1 MSIIKSIGQKV
12 TGVFSEDNKQVKKL
26 DSTVRKVLELEE
38 AYKTLTDEELK
49 TKSLTLRDE
58 IRSLPNIEDRVKK
71 LEQNIH
77 IAFAL
82 VREAARRTVGMM
94 HYKVQVVGGL
104 LIHKGHIAEMRT
116 GEGKTLVATLP
127 AYANALIGEGVHI
140 VTVNDY
146 LSRRDAAWMGQIYDA
161 LGITVSVINNEK
173 SYMYSEVMNSE
184 EDRVRDENGDY
195 KIEYDYLKPC
205 SRREAYHADITYGT
219 NNEFGFDYL
228 RDNLVYTEDQL
239 VQRNPFF
246 AIVDEVDSIL
256 IDESRTPL
264 IISNQTGDS
273 ENTYKTFA
281 NIAEGLIK
289 DGDYIVEEKDRAIRM
304 TEEGISKVEKILKI
318 PALYT
323 AENTKL
329 VHHLETAVKAKALF
343 IREKEYVIKDGE
355 IIIVDEFT
363 GRMQPGR
370 RWSDGLHQAVEA
382 KENVEVQKES
392 RTVASI
398 TFQNYFRFYKKLS
411 GMTGTAKTSA
421 EEFYKVYGLVV
432 TAVPTHN
439 PTQRKDSKDNIYQ
452 TEKGKYKSLAKI
464 VKELHQKGQPV
475 LIGTISIEKNEAIS
489 KYLEREKVPHN
500 ILNAKNHERE
510 GEIIAMAGK
519 RGAVTIA
526 TNMAGRGVDI
536 KLGGPNAT
544 QAEYETVRD
553 LGGLFVIGTER
564 HEARRIDNQLR
575 GRSGRQG
582 DPGETQF
589 YVSLEDDLMRVFG
602 SDSIKNMMGK
612 FGIPEDEPIQSGMV
626 SRAIESA
633 QEKIE
638 GYHFDSRKNTLKY
651 DDVLNQQRS
660 SIYERRRKIL
670 LEDYDYVKSY
680 VDMIASKDDEFA
692 KVLEQKKE
700 QYGEKAVLEIQRAV
714 LLQIYDVV
722 WMDHLEHMENL
733 RSSVNLRA
741 YGQRD
746 PLVEYKREGLSMYKR
761 LDERVTNDLKSFTI
775 HIDNVFTNMRA
786 QESAKDKKIIEEK
799 LGKKLGELSRNDP
812 CPCGSGKKI
821 KKCDCEEYKTLRES
835 L

>member
-1 MSIIKSIGQKV
+1 
-12 TGVFSEDNKQVKKL
+12 
-26 DSTVRKVLELEE
+26 
-38 AYKTLTDEELK
+38 
-49 TKSLTLRDE
+49 
-58 IRSLPNIEDRVKK
+58 
-71 LEQNIH
+71 
-77 IAFAL
+77 
-82 VREAARRTVGMM
+82 
-94 HYKVQVVGGL
+94 
-104 LIHKGHIAEMRT
+104 
-116 GEGKTLVATLP
+116 
-127 AYANALIGEGVHI
+127 
-140 VTVNDY
+140 
-146 LSRRDAAWMGQIYDA
+146 
-161 LGITVSVINNEK
+161 
-173 SYMYSEVMNSE
+173 
-184 EDRVRDENGDY
+184 
-195 KIEYDYLKPC
+195 
-205 SRREAYHADITYGT
+205 
-219 NNEFGFDYL
+219 
-228 RDNLVYTEDQL
+228 
-239 VQRNPFF
+239 
-246 AIVDEVDSIL
+246 
-256 IDESRTPL
+256 
-264 IISNQTGDS
+264 
-273 ENTYKTFA
+273 
-281 NIAEGLIK
+281 
-289 DGDYIVEEKDRAIRM
+289 
-304 TEEGISKVEKILKI
+304 
-318 PALYT
+318 
-323 AENTKL
+323 
-329 VHHLETAVKAKALF
+329 
-343 IREKEYVIKDGE
+343 
-355 IIIVDEFT
+355 
-363 GRMQPGR
+363 
-370 RWSDGLHQAVEA
+370 
-382 KENVEVQKES
+382 
-392 RTVASI
+392 
-398 TFQNYFRFYKKLS
+398 
-411 GMTGTAKTSA
+411 
-421 EEFYKVYGLVV
+421 
-432 TAVPTHN
+432 
-439 PTQRKDSKDNIYQ
+439 
-452 TEKGKYKSLAKI
+452 
-464 VKELHQKGQPV
+464 
-475 LIGTISIEKNEAIS
+475 
-489 KYLEREKVPHN
+489 
-500 ILNAKNHERE
+500 KNHERE